1 MEKGAKT
8 RWLSASEVMEDLDR
22 GCREEQGGRG
32 ALGPLSGAGKGGA
45 CFVSLFRRGSVCVC
59 DGMSI
64 VLERITSKTKISKPF
79 LVRF

>member
-32 ALGPLSGAGKGGA
+32 ALGPLSGAGRA
-45 CFVSLFRRGSVCVC
+45 VRVSCLFFSEGERVCV
-59 DGMSI
+59 
-64 VLERITSKTKISKPF
+64 
-79 LVRF
+79 